1 MCAQS
6 PTPDRGPDFTQ
17 GVSVHTLT
25 DNVPFAGHV
34 GDKDVLLIRQGG
46 VVFALGAHCTHYG
59 APLRQGLVARQT
71 IRCPWHHAAFRLHDG
86 GAESPPA
93 LAPIACY
100 DVEKRGDTVFVKG
113 AIKKPMAKQ
122 LSAEVT
128 HEHVVIVGGGAAGDS
143 AAATLR
149 QEGYTKRIT
158 VIADEATVFYDRPP
172 LSKDFLASGTDP
184 KAIALRSPEFYREQD
199 ITLQLGTRVASLAA
213 QQQTCTL
220 ADGKTVKFDRIIL
233 ATGATPV
240 RPNIPGSDL
249 PHVHTLRSLEDARRL
264 QAAAP
269 PKGRAVLVGAGFIG
283 LEAAAALTKR
293 GLNVA
298 VVAPQAVP
306 LERVMGRDMGL
317 FIQRLHES
325 RGVVFHLDNSVLA
338 IDKTHV
344 TLKDGSRLQ
353 ADVVIMGV
361 GVAPNVALAESAGL
375 HVDNGVVCNPFLR
388 TSHPNVYA
396 AGDIV
401 SFIDPVGGER
411 VRIEHWA
418 TAQKQGQIAARNV
431 LARHERYHTVP
442 FFWTRHYETSVAYV
456 GHAERPERTQV
467 FGDVAAGKGAVAFF
481 THGTITAV
489 ATVGLPQVSLL
500 CERGLEEQ
508 DTAQVKR
515 ALAAVG

>member
-1 MCAQS
+1 MSAQT
-6 PTPDRGPDFTQ
+6 PTPDRGPDLTQ

-34 GDKDVLLIRQGG
+34 GGKDVLLIRQGG
-46 VVFALGAHCTHYG
+46 SIFALGAHCTHYG
-59 APLRQGLVARQT
+59 APLRQGIVARQT

-86 GAESPPA
+86 GAETPPA
-93 LAPIACY
+93 LAPVACY
-100 DVEKRGDTVFVKG
+100 EVEKRGDNVFVNG
-113 AIKKPMAKQ
+113 SVKKPVHKK
-122 LSAEVT
+122 LSSDVT
-128 HEHVVIVGGGAAGDS
+128 HEHVLIVGGGAAGDS
-143 AAATLR
+143 AAAALR
-149 QEGYTKRIT
+149 QEGYSKRIT
-158 VIADEATVFYDRPP
+158 VIADEARVFYDRPP

-184 KAIALRSPEFYREQD
+184 NAIALRPANFYRDNE
-199 ITLQLGTRVASLAA
+199 INLQVGTRVTSLAP
-213 QQQTCTL
+213 QEQTCTL
-220 ADGKTVKFDRIIL
+220 ADGKTVTFDRIIL

-249 PHVHTLRSLEDARRL
+249 PHVHTLRSLEDARKL
-264 QAAAP
+264 QTVAA

-293 GLNVA
+293 GLSVH

-317 FIQRLHES
+317 YIQRLHAS

-338 IDKTHV
+338 IEKSHV
-344 TLKDGSRLQ
+344 VLKDGSRLQ
-353 ADVVIMGV
+353 ADVVLLGV
-361 GVAPNVALAESAGL
+361 GVKPNTELASAAGL
-375 HVDNGVVCNPFLR
+375 HVDNGVVCNPYLR

-431 LARHERYHTVP
+431 LAKHERYNTIP

-456 GHAERPERTQV
+456 GHAEHPERTQV
-467 FGDVAAGKGAVAFF
+467 FGNVAEGKGAVAFF

-489 ATVGLPQVSLL
+489 ATVGLPQVSLQ
-500 CERGLEEQ
+500 CERGLEEN
-508 DTAQVKR
+508 DTALVKR
-515 ALAAVG
+515 ALATIA